1 MMVRS
6 SARVDL
12 GIQDIGIVSSSAG
25 GRGRAARG
33 LDSAGA
39 PLGWEVKDLTAE
51 LNCQTIATFAK
62 NLTKVAVA
70 TQGSPQEQAMPSF
83 ERVEA

>member
-6 SARVDL
+6 SARVDVEFRIL
-12 GIQDIGIVSSSAG
+12 GSFSSSAG

-39 PLGWEVKDLTAE
+39 PLGWKVKDLTAE
-51 LNCQTIATFAK
+51 FYCQTIAPFA
-62 NLTKVAVA
+62 NLPKVAVA